1 MPGLRTGMSTF
12 RAPNEQL
19 LDAIALPFS
28 SLNNEEF
35 ASIPSGP
42 GSISLKRHER
52 ISISGSRINHL
63 LGNDCSN
70 FRFAGNY
77 IAGYTKR
84 ILRKSRPKGLPKT
97 AEGFSELCFE
107 LLLNVSA
114 CILLL
119 MNLNNA

>member
-1 MPGLRTGMSTF
+1 MSTF
-12 RAPNEQL
+12 RAPNKQL

-28 SLNNEEF
+28 SLNDKEF

-42 GSISLKRHER
+42 R
-52 ISISGSRINHL
+52 ICLRRQDEKVSISGSRINRL
-63 LGNDCSN
+63 LGNDDSH
-70 FRFAGNY
+70 FRVAGNY
-77 IAGYTKR
+77 IAGYTKKV
-84 ILRKSRPKGLPKT
+84 LRKSRPKGLPKT

-119 MNLNNA
+119 MMNLNNA